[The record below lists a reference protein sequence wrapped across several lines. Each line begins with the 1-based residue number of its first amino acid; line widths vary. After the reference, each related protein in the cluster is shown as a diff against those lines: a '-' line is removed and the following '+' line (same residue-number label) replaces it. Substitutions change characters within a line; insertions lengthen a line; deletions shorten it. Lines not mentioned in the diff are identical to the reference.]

1 MGLFP
6 DENGVK
12 VADMSFTPGVDPAY
26 LEVFNSVANKTIR
39 KYCTP
44 ADNANIFTVTPTPG
58 VRSGEI
64 RVTDLFGNV
73 YTEKVT
79 W

>member
-1 MGLFP
+1 M
-6 DENGVK
+6 E
-12 VADMSFTPGVDPAY
+12 FTPGVDLDY
-26 LEVFNSVANKTIR
+26 LDLFNTIENKTTR

-44 ADNANIFTVTPTPG
+44 LNTSLIFSVTPSPG
-58 VRSGEI
+58 VTKGEI

-73 YTEKVT
+73 YTQEVS